1 MEGEATVT
9 FASIISNIGEI
20 VTGMVGW
27 VTDLLG
33 VFTSNPLLFF
43 FVLVPIVGALFGF
56 AITMLKKFTNKKK
69 V

>member
-1 MEGEATVT
+1 MEQGAVT
-9 FASIISNIGEI
+9 FSTIIANIGEI

-27 VTDLLG
+27 VTDLLD

-56 AITMLKKFTNKKK
+56 AITMLKRFTNKKK